1 MASYKAAIAVL
12 LCLTLFPTSFFLLI
26 ADYQWRVDI
35 YSKEVKR
42 GAPYGMTPQIFR
54 YPPPSSLFAK
64 GIDARIMEQKQV
76 AGVFLERA
84 PDRSQQ
90 NPLYGLFVTP
100 DFMYLIQFVM
110 SLVAILFAFDAISME
125 KESGTLRLTLSNAVS
140 RSQMLLGKWMGG
152 HLSILVPFTLVVLL
166 GLLQI
171 NFSPAV
177 SLNVQDWQRIGLII
191 LISFIYVSL
200 FFNVGLLVSALCH
213 RASISLIVS
222 LFLWAIWTLVVPN
235 LAVLT
240 AKQVHP
246 IPSAEEI
253 QAGKNAARNDVMKGV
268 GWITSAMWDE
278 AIRRM
283 DKIDDDY
290 RRQLQRQQAITT
302 NLTRLSPAASYTYA
316 CTAIAGTGVEDEQN
330 YLSAI
335 LRYVDET
342 RRFIYR
348 EIKER
353 PDFIH
358 GFRRLSDAFSTA
370 IWDTGLLLCLSIA
383 LFVGSYA
390 AFLKYDVR

>member
-1 MASYKAAIAVL
+1 MTSYKAAIALL
-12 LCLTLFPTSFFLLI
+12 LCLTLFPISFFLLI
-26 ADYQWRVDI
+26 ADYQWRVDV
-35 YSKEVKR
+35 YSKELKR
-42 GAPYGMTPQIFR
+42 GAPWGMTTQIFR

-64 GIDARIMEQKQV
+64 GIDVRIMEQKPV

-100 DFMYLIQFVM
+100 DFMYLVQFVM
-110 SLVAILFAFDAISME
+110 SLVAILFSFDAISKE
-125 KESGTLRLTLSNAVS
+125 KESGTLKLALSNAVP
-140 RSQMLLGKWMGG
+140 RAQMLLGKWMGG

-177 SLNVQDWQRIGLII
+177 SLSGQDWQRIGLII

-200 FFNVGLLVSALCH
+200 FFNVGLLVSARCH

-222 LFLWAIWTLVVPN
+222 LFLWAVWTLAVPN
-235 LAVLT
+235 LATLT
-240 AKQVHP
+240 AKQVYP

-253 QAGKNAARNDVMKGV
+253 QAKKNAARNDVMKGHSQ
-268 GWITSAMWDE
+268 ITLAMWNE

-283 DKIDDDY
+283 DEIDDSY
-290 RRQLQRQQAITT
+290 RRQLQRQQAITR
-302 NLTRLSPAASYTYA
+302 NLTRLSPAASYAYA
-316 CTAIAGTGVEDEQN
+316 CTAIAGTSVEDEQN

-335 LRYVDET
+335 LRYLHET

-348 EIKER
+348 EIKKR
-353 PDFIH
+353 PDFICEP
-358 GFRRLSDAFSTA
+358 RRLSDAISTA
-370 IWDTGLLLCLSIA
+370 VWDVGLLLCFNYA
-383 LFVGSYA
+383 LFVGSYV